1 LHFKFNLYRCTEG
14 LVLAGGGARGFAH
27 VGVLMALE
35 EEGIPVDL
43 LGGTSM
49 GSFVGG
55 IYAKVGLY
63 KLENAVDP

>member
-1 LHFKFNLYRCTEG
+1 
-14 LVLAGGGARGFAH
+14 

-55 IYAKVGLY
+55 RGCHSSASL
-63 KLENAVDP
+63 LNLCRF